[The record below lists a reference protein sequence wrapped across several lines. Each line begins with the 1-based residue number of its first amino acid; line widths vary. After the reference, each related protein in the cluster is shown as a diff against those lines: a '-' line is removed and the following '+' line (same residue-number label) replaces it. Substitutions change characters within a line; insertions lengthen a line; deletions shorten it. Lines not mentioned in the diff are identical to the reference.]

1 MTTESKTAA
10 LLALV
15 EADRAAKCGAI
26 LDAARAEANA
36 IAAEANAAARTRMRT
51 AFAEERERVAARIAA
66 ADANLETRR
75 RIARQQRAAAL
86 LAAAWERLPAAL
98 FARWHDAR
106 GRRAWAESVAADA
119 RQALLAHRLA
129 GHARAGLARGRAR
142 RVGRGVARRS
152 GNQQSRSSR
161 IRACA
166 CGLRIAADHNVV
178 DGTQEGLLA
187 DRADIGAQLLDLL
200 GDAK

>member
-15 EADRAAKCGAI
+15 EAHRAAKCGAI
-26 LDAARAEANA
+26 LEAARAEADA
-36 IAAEANAAARTRMRT
+36 IAAEANAAAQTRMRT
-51 AFAEERERVAARIAA
+51 AFVEERERVAARVAA
-66 ADANLETRR
+66 ANANLETRR

-98 FARWHDAR
+98 LSRWHDAR
-106 GRRAWAESVAADA
+106 DRCAWAESVAA
-119 RQALLAHRLA
+119 
-129 GHARAGLARGRAR
+129 GAR
-142 RVGRGVARRS
+142 RALPHAAWQISHAPGWPAVERDALAEALRAEPGISISFAED
-152 GNQQSRSSR
+152 SRVP
-161 IRACA
+161 
-166 CGLRIAADHNVV
+166 CGLRIAANHNVV

-200 GDAK
+200 GDAR

>member
-15 EADRAAKCGAI
+15 EADRAGKCSAI
-26 LDAARAEANA
+26 IAAARAEADA
-36 IAAEANAAARTRMRT
+36 VVAQAHAAARTRMRT

-66 ADANLETRR
+66 ALANLETRR

-98 FARWHDAR
+98 SARWHDAR
-106 GRRAWAESVAADA
+106 GRRGWADSVVAGAQRALPHSRWQITHAPGWPVAERDTLAEELRATLGAAVSFIEDP
-119 RQALLAHRLA
+119 
-129 GHARAGLARGRAR
+129 
-142 RVGRGVARRS
+142 RVG
-152 GNQQSRSSR
+152 
-161 IRACA
+161 

-187 DRADIGAQLLDLL
+187 DRAEIGAQLLALL
-200 GDAK
+200 GDAE